1 MSQPDREAP
10 DLDGQLGRFR
20 AVRHTLESS
29 VLPLATSI
37 DGRRFHFQASLYGLP
52 FRLGGYCVVVDGDGR
67 ARLGQILSLTI
78 ESRGGAELDLPP
90 RDGLSEVMRTE
101 VTIRVARGE
110 GVLLDGDQE
119 PFHDAVV
126 RPASAEHVRGWLT
139 RSLRGR
145 ATLEIGELTP
155 IGGVGCAVRASGFD
169 RHTFLCGQSGSGK
182 TYALGLILERLLLE
196 TSLRIVV
203 LDPNSDFVRL
213 TDLRAGVPPA
223 TSSRY
228 AERAKEIGVYTAGD
242 AGAHRLRLRFG
253 DLEPAA
259 QAALLRLDPI
269 ADREEYAELAEL
281 VETQTPRT
289 VETFL
294 GRPRNE
300 AGRLALRVRNLGVER
315 FVVWSRGQSGS
326 VLDAVSGAERCVV
339 VDLGSL
345 SSLEEQA
352 LVAASVL
359 GHLWNSRGDR
369 APLLVVV
376 DEAHNVCPGRPG
388 DPLTALATDYV
399 VRIAAEG
406 RKFGRYLL
414 LSTQRPQKVHE
425 NILSQCDNLVLMRLN
440 SAADAAFT
448 KTIFS
453 FVPGALVDSAS
464 TFRLGEGLVAGK
476 ISPHPALLRFGA
488 RLTEEGG
495 ADVPATWA

>member
-1 MSQPDREAP
+1 MSQLDREAP
-10 DLDGQLGRFR
+10 DLDGQLDRFR
-20 AVRHTLESS
+20 AVRRTLESS

-37 DGRRFHFQASLYGLP
+37 DGRRFHFQASLYDLP
-52 FRLGGYCVVVDGDGR
+52 FRLGGYCVVEDGDGR

-90 RDGLSEVMRTE
+90 HDGLSEVMRTE
-101 VTIRVARGE
+101 VTIRAARGE

-119 PFHDAVV
+119 PFHDSVV
-126 RPASAEHVRGWLT
+126 RPASAEHVRAWLAD
-139 RSLRGR
+139 SLGGR
-145 ATLEIGELTP
+145 TSFEIGDLAT
-155 IGGVGCAVRASGFD
+155 IAGVGCVLRASGFD

-182 TYALGLILERLLLE
+182 TYSLGLILERLLLE

-213 TDLRAGVPPA
+213 MDLRAGVPPE
-223 TSSRY
+223 TSRRY

-242 AGAHRLRLRFG
+242 AEGHRLRLRF
-253 DLEPAA
+253 DALEPAA

-281 VETQTPRT
+281 VEAHSPPTL
-289 VETFL
+289 EAFL
-294 GRPRNE
+294 GAPRAE
-300 AGRLALRVRNLGVER
+300 AGRLALRVRNLGVDR
-315 FVVWSRGQSGS
+315 YTVWSRGRSGS
-326 VLDAVSGAERCVV
+326 VLDAVSGDERCVV

-345 SSLEEQA
+345 PGQEEQA

-359 GHLWNSRGDR
+359 GRLWDSRGDR
-369 APLLVVV
+369 SPVLVVI
-376 DEAHNVCPGRPG
+376 DEAHNVCPGRPA
-388 DPLTALATDYV
+388 DPLTALATEYA

-414 LSTQRPQKVHE
+414 VSTQRPQKVHE
-425 NILSQCDNLVLMRLN
+425 NVLSQCDNLMLMRMN

-448 KTIFS
+448 KTMFS
-453 FVPGALVDSAS
+453 FVPSALVDSAS
-464 TFRLGEGLVAGK
+464 TFRLGEALVAGK
-476 ISPHPALLRFGA
+476 ISPHPAVLRFGT